1 MTSVSDIMC
10 AGLRGKTPVQ
20 ESSKAFTGEV
30 SSGTSAGQ
38 GTSTGQGMSA
48 GQGTSEAGSAK
59 LGTTAF
65 EHASTR
71 SPGSSTA
78 RTGAADQS
86 AGQAGEN
93 HVLHI
98 AA

>member
-71 SPGSSTA
+71 SSGSPMA
-78 RTGAADQS
+78 RIGAADQS

-93 HVLHI
+93 RVLHI

>member
-1 MTSVSDIMC
+1 MC
-10 AGLRGKTPVQ
+10 AGIRGKTPVQ
-20 ESSKAFTGEV
+20 ESSKAFTEEV
-30 SSGTSAGQ
+30 TSGTSAGQ
-38 GTSTGQGMSA
+38 GTSTGQGISTGQGMSA
-48 GQGTSEAGSAK
+48 GQGTSEAGPAK

-71 SPGSSTA
+71 SPGSPMA
-78 RTGAADQS
+78 RTGAAADQS

-98 AA
+98 AT